1 MHNEECIMQN
11 VYYIMQYSRSPAYC
25 GGMLNGVEIFMGNLH
40 KLTIDSLDLKSKRVL
55 VRVDFNVP
63 IDEKGEITDDS
74 RIRAAL
80 STIQKILNEGGRA
93 VLMSHLGRPKGKR
106 IEEMRLLPVAKRL
119 GELLGKPV
127 KMAPDC
133 IGPEVEKMVNALRDG
148 ECILLE
154 NLRFHAG
161 ETENDAEFAKNL
173 SALGDIYINDAFGTA
188 HRAHA
193 STEGVTH
200 YFRQCAAGYLLQKEI
215 KYLSDVLDKAEHPF
229 AAIIGG
235 AKISGKIDVIANL
248 LDKVDTLLIGGG
260 MMYTFLNA
268 RGLEIGDSL
277 LDENKIDV
285 AKEIINKAGDKLKLP
300 VDCVVANNFSPEAQ
314 TKIVAIDK
322 IPPDWFGMDIGP
334 ETVRKYY
341 QHIMK
346 AQTIIWNGPMG
357 VFEME
362 PFAQGTV
369 EIAQSIADSTAGGA
383 VSIIGGGDSAA
394 AVIQAG
400 LDDKM
405 THISTGGGASLEML
419 EGKEL
424 PGVAALTDK

>member
-1 MHNEECIMQN
+1 M
-11 VYYIMQYSRSPAYC
+11 S
-25 GGMLNGVEIFMGNLH
+25 NLH
-40 KLTIDSLDLKSKRVL
+40 KLTIDSLDLKGKRVL
-55 VRVDFNVP
+55 TRVDFNVP
-63 IDEKGEITDDS
+63 IDEKCEITDDS

-93 VLMSHLGRPKGKR
+93 VLMSHLGRPNGKV
-106 IEEMRLLPVAKRL
+106 IEEMRLVPVAKRL
-119 GELLGKPV
+119 AELLGKPV
-127 KMAPDC
+127 KTAPDC

-154 NLRFHAG
+154 NLRFHVG
-161 ETENDAEFAKNL
+161 ETENDTEFAKNL
-173 SALGDIYINDAFGTA
+173 SVLGDIYVNDAFGTA

-200 YFRQCAAGYLLQKEI
+200 YFQQCAAGYLLQKEI
-215 KYLSDVLDKAEHPF
+215 KYLSNALDKAEHPF

-235 AKISGKIDVIANL
+235 AKISGKIDVMAHL
-248 LDKVDTLLIGGG
+248 LNKVDILLIGGG
-260 MMYTFLNA
+260 MMYTFLKA

-277 LDENKIDV
+277 LEENKIDV
-285 AKEIINKAGDKLKLP
+285 AKKIVDKAGDKLKLP
-300 VDCVVANNFSPEAQ
+300 VDCVVADRFSPKAK
-314 TKIVAIDK
+314 TKVVTIDK
-322 IPPDWFGMDIGP
+322 IPPEWRGMDIGP
-334 ETVRKYY
+334 ETIRKYY
-341 QHIMK
+341 QHIMV

-362 PFAQGTV
+362 PFAQGTI

-405 THISTGGGASLEML
+405 THISTGGGASLVML

>member
-1 MHNEECIMQN
+1 M
-11 VYYIMQYSRSPAYC
+11 S
-25 GGMLNGVEIFMGNLH
+25 NLH
-40 KLTIDSLDLKSKRVL
+40 KLTIDALDLKSKRVL

-63 IDEKGEITDDS
+63 IGKKGEINDDS
-74 RIRAAL
+74 RIRAAF
-80 STIQKILNEGGRA
+80 STIKKILNEGGRA
-93 VLMSHLGRPKGKR
+93 VLMSHLGRPKGKVV
-106 IEEMRLLPVAKRL
+106 EEMRLVPAAKRL

-200 YFRQCAAGYLLQKEI
+200 YFQQCAAGYLLQKEI
-215 KYLSDVLDKAEHPF
+215 KYLSNVLDKAEHPF

-248 LDKVDTLLIGGG
+248 LNKVDTLLIGGG
-260 MMYTFLNA
+260 MMYTFLKA
-268 RGLEIGDSL
+268 RDLEIGDSL
-277 LDENKIDV
+277 LEENKIDV

-300 VDCVVANNFSPEAQ
+300 VDCIVADNFSPKAK
-314 TKIVAIDK
+314 TKVVTIDK
-322 IPPDWFGMDIGP
+322 IPPGWLGMDIGP
-334 ETVRKYY
+334 ETIRKYY
-341 QHIMK
+341 QHIME

-362 PFAQGTV
+362 PFVQGTV
-369 EIAQSIADSTAGGA
+369 EIAQSIADSTSGGA

-405 THISTGGGASLEML
+405 KHISTGGGASLEML
-419 EGKEL
+419 EGI
-424 PGVAALTDK
+424 